1 MGIKTKNTARKIIL
15 TTDQDLIKDGV
26 QAIDDEFLEWF
37 VKNPSCEEV
46 ELKKSFKANPKYNE
60 QNQLFE
66 KVGYWKYKIII
77 PKEEAKQEDIKQTA
91 VEYLIKE
98 FSNILGKIQTETLQD
113 SIFLINAIE
122 QAKEMEKQQIIEAHF
137 QGVKE
142 TVLNLSEHI
151 IIPKTLNTIQE
162 IENGIGKHEEG
173 EDYYN
178 KKFKNK

>member
-1 MGIKTKNTARKIIL
+1 M
-15 TTDQDLIKDGV
+15 
-26 QAIDDEFLEWF
+26 
-37 VKNPSCEEV
+37 
-46 ELKKSFKANPKYNE
+46 
-60 QNQLFE
+60 
-66 KVGYWKYKIII
+66 
-77 PKEEAKQEDIKQTA
+77 TA

-98 FSNILGKIQTETLQD
+98 FSNVLGKIQTETLKD
-113 SIFLINAIE
+113 SVFLIDAIE
-122 QAKEMEKQQIIEAHF
+122 KAKEMEKQQIIEAHF